1 MPNGVLI
8 WRLVLLMFTAFLLSL
23 KHSTHSNCVCLCVCV
38 GTILDSVVC
47 EVSPGSALELGTYCG
62 YSTVRIARL
71 LPPGTKLIT
80 VEFNPD
86 FAKVAR
92 QVIEFAGLQDKVREM
107 AEFMKSERKKVLV
120 FVQRWFVVWHIQ
132 VLHFANVCCIIFQF
146 ISVFNYELLQSTKA
160 LYLCKTLKCQT
171 HFKDVISS
179 HVCLCI

>member
-107 AEFMKSERKKVLV
+107 AEFMKRKEKRFLYLSKGGLLSGTYK
-120 FVQRWFVVWHIQ
+120 FCILQMFVV
-132 VLHFANVCCIIFQF
+132 
-146 ISVFNYELLQSTKA
+146 
-160 LYLCKTLKCQT
+160 
-171 HFKDVISS
+171 
-179 HVCLCI
+179 

>member
-1 MPNGVLI
+1 MQHVLNLE
-8 WRLVLLMFTAFLLSL
+8 WTSAEHLCGSSGHR
-23 KHSTHSNCVCLCVCV
+23 VCRAT
-38 GTILDSVVC
+38 GQGKGD
-47 EVSPGSALELGTYCG
+47 G
-62 YSTVRIARL
+62 RIYE
-71 LPPGTKLIT
+71 K
-80 VEFNPD
+80 
-86 FAKVAR
+86 
-92 QVIEFAGLQDKVREM
+92 
-107 AEFMKSERKKVLV
+107 ERKKVLV